1 MKISRIIKVFLFLV
15 LGLVFQA
22 QSPAESTVEK
32 KILVYKFEIK
42 DEIGPPTWRLTKLA
56 IDEAHRLKADYILLI
71 LNTYGG
77 LVDAAD
83 SIRTKIL
90 NSNIPVIVFIENN
103 AASAGALISLACD
116 SIYMKPGSTIG
127 AATVVNQTGEA
138 VPDKYQSYMRKK
150 MRATAEQN
158 NRNPEIAEA
167 MVDPDKIVEGISAE
181 GKVLTFTS
189 KEALENEFCEGI
201 VDSYQEALTLAGLVD
216 YTLINYKKTTLDS
229 LINWLINPAISGILI
244 ALIIGGI
251 YFELQSPGLGFPIAA
266 SITGAVLYFAPLYLE
281 GLAENWEIVLFALG
295 IIMVIIE
302 LFAFPGFGIVGL
314 LGVFLIVSGLSL
326 SLIGNVGFDFNGI
339 DPSNL
344 VNSIFI
350 VVLSGSVAVGGSILL
365 GAKLLSS
372 HAFSRLVLNTTQKS
386 EEGYTSSGNQN
397 EKNLIG
403 KQAITATIMKP
414 GGKILVNNKLME
426 ATVIE
431 GFIEKNEPVIIESY
445 ETGHYF
451 VRKDNVKI

>member
-314 LGVFLIVSGLSL
+314 LGVFMIVSGLSL

>member
-1 MKISRIIKVFLFLV
+1 MKISRIIKIFLFLV
-15 LGLVFQA
+15 LGLIFQA

-150 MRATAEQN
+150 MRATAEEN

-167 MVDPDKIVEGISAE
+167 MVDPDKVIEGISAE

-201 VDSYQEALTLAGLVD
+201 VDSYQEALALAGLAD

-251 YFELQSPGLGFPIAA
+251 YFELQSPGLGLPIAA

-314 LGVFLIVSGLSL
+314 LGVFMIVSGLSL

-339 DPSNL
+339 DPSNF

-350 VVLSGSVAVGGSILL
+350 VVLSGSLAVGGSILL

-431 GFIEKNEPVIIESY
+431 GFVEKNEPVIIESY

-451 VRKDNVKI
+451 VRKANVKI

>member
-1 MKISRIIKVFLFLV
+1 M
-15 LGLVFQA
+15 
-22 QSPAESTVEK
+22 
-32 KILVYKFEIK
+32 
-42 DEIGPPTWRLTKLA
+42 
-56 IDEAHRLKADYILLI
+56 
-71 LNTYGG
+71 
-77 LVDAAD
+77 
-83 SIRTKIL
+83 
-90 NSNIPVIVFIENN
+90 
-103 AASAGALISLACD
+103 
-116 SIYMKPGSTIG
+116 
-127 AATVVNQTGEA
+127 
-138 VPDKYQSYMRKK
+138 
-150 MRATAEQN
+150 
-158 NRNPEIAEA
+158 
-167 MVDPDKIVEGISAE
+167 
-181 GKVLTFTS
+181 
-189 KEALENEFCEGI
+189 
-201 VDSYQEALTLAGLVD
+201 
-216 YTLINYKKTTLDS
+216 
-229 LINWLINPAISGILI
+229 
-244 ALIIGGI
+244 
-251 YFELQSPGLGFPIAA
+251 
-266 SITGAVLYFAPLYLE
+266 
-281 GLAENWEIVLFALG
+281 
-295 IIMVIIE
+295 
-302 LFAFPGFGIVGL
+302 
-314 LGVFLIVSGLSL
+314 IVSGLSL

>member
-1 MKISRIIKVFLFLV
+1 MKISRIIKIFLFLV
-15 LGLVFQA
+15 LGLIFQA

-150 MRATAEQN
+150 MRATAEEN

-167 MVDPDKIVEGISAE
+167 MVDPDKVIEGISAE

-201 VDSYQEALTLAGLVD
+201 VDSYQEALALAGLAD

-314 LGVFLIVSGLSL
+314 LGVFMIVSGLSL

-339 DPSNL
+339 DPSNF

-350 VVLSGSVAVGGSILL
+350 VVLSGSLAVGGSILL

-431 GFIEKNEPVIIESY
+431 GFVEKNEPVIIESY

-451 VRKDNVKI
+451 VRKANVKI

>member
-90 NSNIPVIVFIENN
+90 NSNIPVIVFTENN

-314 LGVFLIVSGLSL
+314 LGVFMIVSGLSL

-339 DPSNL
+339 DPSNF

>member
-1 MKISRIIKVFLFLV
+1 LKISRIIKIFLFLV
-15 LGLVFQA
+15 LGLIFQA

-150 MRATAEQN
+150 MRATAEEN

-167 MVDPDKIVEGISAE
+167 MVDPDKVIEGISAE

-201 VDSYQEALTLAGLVD
+201 VDSYQEALALAGLAD

-251 YFELQSPGLGFPIAA
+251 YFELQSPGLGLPIAA

-314 LGVFLIVSGLSL
+314 LGVFMIVSGLSL

-339 DPSNL
+339 DPSNF

-350 VVLSGSVAVGGSILL
+350 VVLSGSLAVGCSILL

-431 GFIEKNEPVIIESY
+431 GFVEKNEPVIIESY

-451 VRKDNVKI
+451 VRKANVKI